1 MDELEKAAPEPLE
14 REEPVAAALSRIADG
29 AYTKE
34 GADDEN
40 KEDDDDVVIDFRVA
54 GGAPGQRFKLAL
66 TTSAR
71 EVTACTYDDDLS
83 GRHRVAQPR
92 SIEQNLVVS
101 LAQQLSRSKLLSTPI
116 VSPVFL
122 PDTVIGTIT
131 ITAGGVSRTIRF
143 AADPD
148 QAAVQ
153 GLTTPPEVL
162 AAADALYD
170 TAGRVLDMENVR
182 P

>member
-1 MDELEKAAPEPLE
+1 MDEFEKANPVPLE
-14 REEPVAAALSRIADG
+14 REEPVAAVLSRIADG
-29 AYTKE
+29 AYTK
-34 GADDEN
+34 GGVD
-40 KEDDDDVVIDFRVA
+40 KEDDDVTIDFRVA

-71 EVTACTYDDDLS
+71 EVTACTYDDDVS

-92 SIEQNLVVS
+92 STDGELVAS
-101 LAQQLSRSKLLSTPI
+101 LAQQLTRSKLLSTRFVP
-116 VSPVFL
+116 PMFL

-131 ITAGGVSRTIRF
+131 ITAGGVTRTVRF

-162 AAADALYD
+162 AAADALYE

>member
-1 MDELEKAAPEPLE
+1 MDEFETATPEPLE
-14 REEPVAAALSRIADG
+14 RDEPVATALSRIADG
-29 AYTKE
+29 AYTK
-34 GADDEN
+34 GGTDE
-40 KEDDDDVVIDFRVA
+40 EDDDVTIDFRVA

-71 EVTACTYDDDLS
+71 AVTACTFDDDVS
-83 GRHRVAQPR
+83 RRHRVADGG
-92 SIEQNLVVS
+92 SKHSELVAS
-101 LAQQLSRSKLLSTPI
+101 LAQQLTRSQLLSTRV
-116 VSPVFL
+116 VSPMFL

-131 ITAGGVSRTIRF
+131 ISAGGMTRTVRF